1 MKYDILIIN
10 ANTRKHGASQ
20 RIGIKDGKITAIGE
34 DLEQDAA
41 QIIDAEGNQNP
52 LSTGICTYVKYL
64 LWRWQGRGL
73 LENTIQGVWA
83 AL

>member
-10 ANTRKHGASQ
+10 ANTRKHGGSQ

-41 QIIDAEGNQNP
+41 QIIDAEGN
-52 LSTGICTYVKYL
+52 LVTESYVKYL

-73 LENTIQGVWA
+73 LANTIQGVWA